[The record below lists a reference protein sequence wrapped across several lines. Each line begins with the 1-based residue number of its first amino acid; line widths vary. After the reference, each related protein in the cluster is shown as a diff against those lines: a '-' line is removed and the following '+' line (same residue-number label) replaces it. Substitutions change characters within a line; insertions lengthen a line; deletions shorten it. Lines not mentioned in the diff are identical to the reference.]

1 MHTATLADQNL
12 QSRIEYGAHFIA
24 KSKMLSEVSIQEV
37 FSQIDESKD
46 EI

>member
-24 KSKMLSEVSIQEV
+24 KGKILSEVSNQEV
-37 FSQIDESKD
+37 FSQIDESRD